1 MIIFSSSYFLGVL
14 WLIFVCDIQTQ
25 PKVVLDKF
33 DSPVLDDDGNKMFDG
48 DENFCTGYM
57 IDVTTNF
64 EKLVKVWYYAITTLS
79 TIGYG
84 DMSP

>member
-1 MIIFSSSYFLGVL
+1 M
-14 WLIFVCDIQTQ
+14 
-25 PKVVLDKF
+25 
-33 DSPVLDDDGNKMFDG
+33 LDDDGNKVFDG
-48 DENFCTGYM
+48 DQNFCTGYM

-64 EKLVKVWYYAITTLS
+64 EKLIKVWYYAITTLS